1 MNAMAAFRAE
11 LLKLRKRPG
20 VWILLATMA
29 GTVLLF
35 GYVLFYLL
43 VTQLPEAELQ
53 GLDSSAVLDSLR
65 PSKLPVQVLGM
76 VSGLGGAIG
85 LILGGLAIG
94 SEYGWRTTKTMTTQ
108 GPRRLPL
115 MLGRMLAVL
124 IVCLLLAVVAFAG
137 GAAGATLV
145 SLLEPGD
152 TAIPDAVDL
161 ITAYGVAAL
170 TISVWCAL
178 GVCLAMLFRSTAW
191 AIGIGLL
198 YALAVES
205 IIGILPLAGDIGDI
219 VTQAL
224 IGNNVAALVAAAAP
238 SSAAA
243 TFGGPMVDIDAGQAV
258 AVLLAYIVAAIG
270 IATVVFVRRDIAS

>member
-1 MNAMAAFRAE
+1 MTAAAAFRAE

-43 VTQLPEAELQ
+43 ATQLPDADLQ
-53 GLDSSAVLDSLR
+53 GLDPSAVLDSLR
-65 PSKLPVQVLGM
+65 PSELPVQVLGM
-76 VSGLGGAIG
+76 VAGLGGAIG
-85 LILGGLAIG
+85 LILGGLAVG

-124 IVCLLLAVVAFAG
+124 IVCMLLAVMAFVGGIAG
-137 GAAGATLV
+137 TALV

-152 TAIPDAVDL
+152 TSVPEAADL
-161 ITAYGVAAL
+161 ITAFGVAVL

-178 GVCLAMLFRSTAW
+178 GACLATLFRSTAW

-198 YALAVES
+198 YSLAVES
-205 IIGILPLAGDIGDI
+205 IIGILPMAGNIGDI
-219 VTQAL
+219 VGRAL
-224 IGNNVAALVAAAAP
+224 IGSNVAALVAAAAP
-238 SSAAA
+238 QSAA
-243 TFGGPMVDIDAGQAV
+243 TFGGPAVDIAAGQAA
-258 AVLLAYIVAAIG
+258 AVLLAYITAAIG
-270 IATVVFVRRDIAS
+270 IATVVFIRRDIAT

>member
-1 MNAMAAFRAE
+1 VTAAAAFRAE

-43 VTQLPEAELQ
+43 VTQLPDADLQ
-53 GLDSSAVLDSLR
+53 GLDPSAVLDSLR
-65 PSKLPVQVLGM
+65 PSELPVQVLGM
-76 VSGLGGAIG
+76 VAGLGGAIG
-85 LILGGLAIG
+85 LILGGLAVG

-124 IVCLLLAVVAFAG
+124 IVCMLLAVMAFVGGIAG
-137 GAAGATLV
+137 TALV

-152 TAIPDAVDL
+152 TSVPEAADL
-161 ITAYGVAAL
+161 ITAFGVAVL

-178 GVCLAMLFRSTAW
+178 GACLATLFRSTAW

-198 YALAVES
+198 YSLAVES
-205 IIGILPLAGDIGDI
+205 IIGILPMAGNIGDI
-219 VTQAL
+219 VGRAL

-238 SSAAA
+238 QSAA
-243 TFGGPMVDIDAGQAV
+243 TFGGPAVDIAAGQAA
-258 AVLLAYIVAAIG
+258 AVLLAYITAAIG
-270 IATVVFVRRDIAS
+270 IATVVFIRRDIAT

>member
-1 MNAMAAFRAE
+1 MNATAAFRAE

-29 GTVLLF
+29 GTVLVF

-53 GLDSSAVLDSLR
+53 GLDSSAVLGSLR
-65 PSKLPVQVLGM
+65 PSGLPVQVLGM

-85 LILGGLAIG
+85 LILGGLAVG
-94 SEYGWRTTKTMTTQ
+94 SEYGWRTTKTMVTQ

-124 IVCLLLAVVAFAG
+124 MVCLVLALLAFVG
-137 GAAGATLV
+137 GAAGAALV

-152 TAIPDAVDL
+152 ATLPEAADL
-161 ITAYGVAAL
+161 LSAFGVAAL
-170 TISVWCAL
+170 TISVWCAV
-178 GVCLAMLFRSTAW
+178 GSCLATLFRSTAW
-191 AIGIGLL
+191 AIGLGLL
-198 YALAVES
+198 YSLAIEA

-219 VTQAL
+219 VNRAL

-238 SSAAA
+238 QSAA
-243 TFGGPMVDIDAGQAV
+243 TFGGPAIDIDAGQAV
-258 AVLLAYIVAAIG
+258 AVLLAYLVAAIA
-270 IATVVFVRRDIAS
+270 IATAVFVRRDIAT

>member
-1 MNAMAAFRAE
+1 MNATAAFRAE

-29 GTVLLF
+29 GTVLVF

-53 GLDSSAVLDSLR
+53 GLDPSAVLGSLR
-65 PSKLPVQVLGM
+65 PSELPVQVLGM

-85 LILGGLAIG
+85 LILGGLAVG
-94 SEYGWRTTKTMTTQ
+94 SEYGWRTTKTMVTQ

-124 IVCLLLAVVAFAG
+124 MVCVVLALLAFAG
-137 GAAGATLV
+137 GAAGAALV

-152 TAIPDAVDL
+152 ATLPEAADL
-161 ITAYGVAAL
+161 LSAFGVAAL
-170 TISVWCAL
+170 TISVWCAV
-178 GVCLAMLFRSTAW
+178 GSCLATLFRSTAW
-191 AIGIGLL
+191 AIGLGLL
-198 YALAVES
+198 YSLAIEA

-219 VTQAL
+219 VNRAL

-238 SSAAA
+238 QSAA
-243 TFGGPMVDIDAGQAV
+243 TFGGPAIDIDAGQAV
-258 AVLLAYIVAAIG
+258 AVLLTYLVAAIA
-270 IATVVFVRRDIAS
+270 IATAVFVRRDIAT

>member
-1 MNAMAAFRAE
+1 MTAAAAFRAE

-29 GTVLLF
+29 GTVLVF

-53 GLDSSAVLDSLR
+53 GLDPSAVLDSLR
-65 PSKLPVQVLGM
+65 PSELPVQVLGM

-85 LILGGLAIG
+85 LILGGLAVG
-94 SEYGWRTTKTMTTQ
+94 SEYGWRTTKTMVTQ

-124 IVCLLLAVVAFAG
+124 MVCLVLALLAFVG
-137 GAAGATLV
+137 GAAGAALV

-152 TAIPDAVDL
+152 ATLPEAADL
-161 ITAYGVAAL
+161 LSAFGVAAL
-170 TISVWCAL
+170 TISVWCAV
-178 GVCLAMLFRSTAW
+178 GSCLATLFRSTAW
-191 AIGIGLL
+191 AIGLGLL
-198 YALAVES
+198 YSLAIEA
-205 IIGILPLAGDIGDI
+205 IIGILPLAGDIGD
-219 VTQAL
+219 VVSRAL

-238 SSAAA
+238 QSAA
-243 TFGGPMVDIDAGQAV
+243 TFGGPAIDIDAGQAV
-258 AVLLAYIVAAIG
+258 AVLLAYLVAAIA
-270 IATVVFVRRDIAS
+270 IATAVFVRRDIAT

>member
-1 MNAMAAFRAE
+1 MTATAAFRAE

-29 GTVLLF
+29 GTVLVF

-53 GLDSSAVLDSLR
+53 GLDPSAVLGSLR
-65 PSKLPVQVLGM
+65 PSELPVQVLGM

-85 LILGGLAIG
+85 LILGGLAVG
-94 SEYGWRTTKTMTTQ
+94 SEYGWRTTKTMVTQ

-124 IVCLLLAVVAFAG
+124 MVCVVLALLAFAG
-137 GAAGATLV
+137 GAAGAALV

-152 TAIPDAVDL
+152 ATLPEAADL
-161 ITAYGVAAL
+161 LSAFGVAAL
-170 TISVWCAL
+170 TISVWCAV
-178 GVCLAMLFRSTAW
+178 GSCLATLFRSTAW
-191 AIGIGLL
+191 AIGLGLL
-198 YALAVES
+198 YSLAIEA

-219 VTQAL
+219 VNRAL

-238 SSAAA
+238 QSAA
-243 TFGGPMVDIDAGQAV
+243 TFGGPAIDIDAGQTV
-258 AVLLAYIVAAIG
+258 AVLLTYLVAAIA
-270 IATVVFVRRDIAS
+270 IATAVFVRRDIAT

>member
-1 MNAMAAFRAE
+1 MNATVAFRAE

-20 VWILLATMA
+20 VWVLLATMA

-35 GYVLFYLL
+35 GYVLFHLL

-53 GLDSSAVLDSLR
+53 GLDSAAVLDSLR
-65 PSKLPVQVLGM
+65 PSELPVQVLGM
-76 VSGLGGAIG
+76 VGGLGGALG
-85 LILGGLAIG
+85 LILGALAVG

-108 GPRRLPL
+108 GPPRLPL
-115 MLGRMLAVL
+115 MLGRMLALL
-124 IVCLLLAVVAFAG
+124 IFCLLLALMAFAG
-137 GAAGATLV
+137 GAAGAALV

-152 TAIPDAVDL
+152 TSIPPAPDL
-161 ITAYGVAAL
+161 VTAYGVAAL

-178 GVCLAMLFRSTAW
+178 GACLATLFRSTAW

-205 IIGILPLAGDIGDI
+205 IIGVLPLTGDVGGV
-219 VTQAL
+219 VTRAL

-238 SSAAA
+238 RSAAA
-243 TFGGPMVDIDAGQAV
+243 FGGPAVDIAAGQAV
-258 AVLLAYIVAAIG
+258 AVLVAYTVVAIG
-270 IATVVFVRRDIAS
+270 TATALFVRRDIAS

>member
-1 MNAMAAFRAE
+1 MTAAAAFRAE

-43 VTQLPEAELQ
+43 VTQLPDADLQ
-53 GLDSSAVLDSLR
+53 GLDPSAVLDGLR
-65 PSKLPVQVLGM
+65 PSELPVQVLGM
-76 VSGLGGAIG
+76 VAGLGGAIG
-85 LILGGLAIG
+85 LILGGLAVG

-124 IVCLLLAVVAFAG
+124 IVCMLLAVMAFVGGIAG
-137 GAAGATLV
+137 TALV

-152 TAIPDAVDL
+152 TSVPEAADL
-161 ITAYGVAAL
+161 ITAFGVAVL

-178 GVCLAMLFRSTAW
+178 GACLATLFRSTAW

-198 YALAVES
+198 YSLAVES
-205 IIGILPLAGDIGDI
+205 IIGILPMAGNIGDI
-219 VTQAL
+219 VGRAL

-238 SSAAA
+238 QSAA
-243 TFGGPMVDIDAGQAV
+243 TFGGPAVDIEAGQA
-258 AVLLAYIVAAIG
+258 AAMLLAYITAAIG
-270 IATVVFVRRDIAS
+270 IATVVFIRRDIAT

>member
-1 MNAMAAFRAE
+1 MSATAAFRAE

-29 GTVLLF
+29 GTVLVF

-53 GLDSSAVLDSLR
+53 GLDPSAVLDSLR
-65 PSKLPVQVLGM
+65 PSELPVQVLGM

-85 LILGGLAIG
+85 LILGGLAVG
-94 SEYGWRTTKTMTTQ
+94 SEYGWRTTKTMVTQ

-124 IVCLLLAVVAFAG
+124 MVCLVLALLAFVG
-137 GAAGATLV
+137 GAAGAALV

-152 TAIPDAVDL
+152 ATLPEAADL
-161 ITAYGVAAL
+161 LSAFGVAAL
-170 TISVWCAL
+170 TISVWCAV
-178 GVCLAMLFRSTAW
+178 GSCLATLFRSTAW
-191 AIGIGLL
+191 AIGLGLL
-198 YALAVES
+198 YSLAIEA
-205 IIGILPLAGDIGDI
+205 IIGILPLAGDIGD
-219 VTQAL
+219 VVSRAL

-238 SSAAA
+238 QSAA
-243 TFGGPMVDIDAGQAV
+243 TFGGPAIDIDAGQAV
-258 AVLLAYIVAAIG
+258 AVLLTYLVAAIA
-270 IATVVFVRRDIAS
+270 IATAVFVRRDIAT

>member
-1 MNAMAAFRAE
+1 MTAAAAFRAE

-43 VTQLPEAELQ
+43 VTQLPDADLQ
-53 GLDSSAVLDSLR
+53 GLDPSAVLDSLR
-65 PSKLPVQVLGM
+65 PSELPVQVLGM
-76 VSGLGGAIG
+76 VAGLGGAIG
-85 LILGGLAIG
+85 LILGGLAVG

-124 IVCLLLAVVAFAG
+124 IVCMLLAVMAFVGGIAG
-137 GAAGATLV
+137 TALV

-152 TAIPDAVDL
+152 TSVPEAADL
-161 ITAYGVAAL
+161 ITAFGVAVL

-178 GVCLAMLFRSTAW
+178 GACLATLFRSTAW

-198 YALAVES
+198 YSLAVES
-205 IIGILPLAGDIGDI
+205 IIGILAMAGNIGDI
-219 VTQAL
+219 VGRAL
-224 IGNNVAALVAAAAP
+224 NGSNVAALVAAAAP
-238 SSAAA
+238 QSAA
-243 TFGGPMVDIDAGQAV
+243 TFGGPAVDIAAGQAA
-258 AVLLAYIVAAIG
+258 AVLLAYITAAIG
-270 IATVVFVRRDIAS
+270 IATVVFIRRDIAT